1 MYQLREGDDLNVR
14 ISSLTRKVEAMELR
28 KVNEIKVVQNEEVC
42 VICEIIGHTTH
53 ECPTILAFKEVL
65 HDQAN
70 AMNTYKKPFDA
81 PYSETY
87 NSGWRNHPN
96 FS

>member
-28 KVNEIKVVQNEEVC
+28 KVNEIKVVQKEEVC
-42 VICEIIGHTTH
+42 GICEIIGHTTH
-53 ECPTILAFKEVL
+53 ECPTIPAFKEVL
-65 HDQAN
+65 HGQAN
-70 AMNTYKKPFDA
+70 AMNTYKKPFDS

-87 NSGWRNHPN
+87 NPGWRNHPN
-96 FS
+96 FN